1 MTMLRQVL
9 QHFEQRSGAISLM
22 QMARDLGVERAVLQ
36 DMLDYWVRK
45 GRLREVQSS
54 ACGTCGCSSKGCS
67 LMVVLPRMYELVRDD
82 TPANLPIPACG
93 CHRPN

>member
-54 ACGTCGCSSKGCS
+54 A
-67 LMVVLPRMYELVRDD
+67 
-82 TPANLPIPACG
+82 
-93 CHRPN
+93 